1 MQKEGR
7 EWDEMELKERRV
19 GEGEK
24 DEGQKK
30 TVGRGLWTTET
41 RESWQT
47 ERS

>member
-7 EWDEMELKERRV
+7 ERGEGELKERRVV

-24 DEGQKK
+24 DEAQRK
-30 TVGRGLWTTET
+30 TVGKGP
-41 RESWQT
+41 WQT